1 MSQTHETEVGEK
13 YICKCSYTLEKI
25 IDKQNKN
32 DKMFF
37 QDFTDNFR
45 RQKHKQKKDTNR
57 QIKSREASE
66 KKRERERERQRNEQ
80 AKTQTENN
88 FSKEVKRGIF
98 PMH

>member
-1 MSQTHETEVGEK
+1 MQLHKERRNP
-13 YICKCSYTLEKI
+13 ILEKI

-57 QIKSREASE
+57 QIKSRETSE
-66 KKRERERERQRNEQ
+66 KKREIE
-80 AKTQTENN
+80 K
-88 FSKEVKRGIF
+88 
-98 PMH
+98 

>member
-1 MSQTHETEVGEK
+1 MQLHKERRNP
-13 YICKCSYTLEKI
+13 ILEKI

-57 QIKSREASE
+57 QIKSRETSE
-66 KKRERERERQRNEQ
+66 KKREREREREREIE
-80 AKTQTENN
+80 K
-88 FSKEVKRGIF
+88 
-98 PMH
+98 